1 MSANGLCAWE
11 HQSLAADGFN
21 LTMKDSFLAKG
32 SANLDKLKDLCNEG
46 KEHPSTLFQLYT
58 QAVLDITYF
67 EENQLVD
74 EDFPEEYSLQKLK
87 ELICV
92 LSEPEDL
99 VRECGIKEE
108 PINILGA
115 ELLECLYWRK
125 GALLYMY
132 CHTAKERTEW
142 LQENTA
148 TFKKCLND
156 GVHYLMKMLSF
167 RCPLQLDEDVS
178 HQDKDTA
185 RLLSEG
191 IFSDTHLLAM
201 MYSGEMCYW
210 GLKHCGEGKQE
221 SLESIDPVPNSEL
234 GSRPQSILL
243 DFQETG
249 RIMLTN
255 ATLNDFQ
262 IDVQLRIVSFLSPQ
276 DLCRLGSTSC
286 YWRAAVQDP
295 LLWRY
300 FLLRDLPSWT
310 SVDWKSLP
318 DEEIFNKA
326 FSEVSDNAL
335 FDYMAVYKRSCPQG
349 RRSLKSSR
357 PRYGA
362 VTSFLQSLVT
372 QAEPRFAMFG
382 PGLEEL
388 DNSLVQKMMTCPE
401 ILLVAGLPHRQIHGI
416 GSGVSFQ
423 FNNNQKFNI
432 VTLYSTTSVERR
444 RAREEQAVAVN
455 KMFYQENSTSGNQQ
469 ATHYSVI
476 AQVKK
481 VCKVV
486 DGFIYVANAEAHREH
501 DRQEELARILAM
513 TDPALGPPNRP
524 LLVLSCVS
532 HAGMQDTVAATLD
545 GLLNGIE
552 WLLEEANCKSA
563 Q

>member
-1 MSANGLCAWE
+1 MAAAAAAEEQCGAGLE
-11 HQSLAADGFN
+11 AAVRSG
-21 LTMKDSFLAKG
+21 LRVLRERWMRGTRESG
-32 SANLDKLKDLCNEG
+32 STA
-46 KEHPSTLFQLYT
+46 PSPLP
-58 QAVLDITYF
+58 AVPD
-67 EENQLVD
+67 
-74 EDFPEEYSLQKLK
+74 
-87 ELICV
+87 
-92 LSEPEDL
+92 
-99 VRECGIKEE
+99 
-108 PINILGA
+108 GA
-115 ELLECLYWRK
+115 E
-125 GALLYMY
+125 GVSAL
-132 CHTAKERTEW
+132 
-142 LQENTA
+142 Q
-148 TFKKCLND
+148 
-156 GVHYLMKMLSF
+156 
-167 RCPLQLDEDVS
+167 
-178 HQDKDTA
+178 
-185 RLLSEG
+185 
-191 IFSDTHLLAM
+191 
-201 MYSGEMCYW
+201 
-210 GLKHCGEGKQE
+210 
-221 SLESIDPVPNSEL
+221 
-234 GSRPQSILL
+234 
-243 DFQETG
+243 
-249 RIMLTN
+249 
-255 ATLNDFQ
+255 TLP
-262 IDVQLRIVSFLSPQ
+262 IDVQLSIMSFLSPQ
-276 DLCRLGSTSC
+276 DLCRLGSTNC

-335 FDYMAVYKRSCPQG
+335 YDYMAAYKRSCPQG

-423 FNNNQKFNI
+423 FNNNQNFNI

-455 KMFYQENSTSGNQQ
+455 KMFYQESSTVGNQQ
-469 ATHYSVI
+469 AMHYSVI

-481 VCKVV
+481 VCEVV
-486 DGFIYVANAEAHREH
+486 DGFIYVANAEAQREH
-501 DRQEELARILAM
+501 DRQEELAHILAM
-513 TDPALGPPNRP
+513 IDPALGPPNRP

-532 HAGMQDTVAATLD
+532 HVGVKRIPCVYVAHQLQLNLLHRPWMMQDTVAATLD

>member
-1 MSANGLCAWE
+1 MYFCCIKSAPP
-11 HQSLAADGFN
+11 Q
-21 LTMKDSFLAKG
+21 DSRTAVR
-32 SANLDKLKDLCNEG
+32 SAV
-46 KEHPSTLFQLYT
+46 S
-58 QAVLDITYF
+58 AV
-67 EENQLVD
+67 
-74 EDFPEEYSLQKLK
+74 
-87 ELICV
+87 
-92 LSEPEDL
+92 
-99 VRECGIKEE
+99 
-108 PINILGA
+108 GA
-115 ELLECLYWRK
+115 EASPGRAGAERARRGGGAAAAAMAEQRGAGLEAAVRGGLRV
-125 GALLYMY
+125 LR
-132 CHTAKERTEW
+132 ERWMRGPRE
-142 LQENTA
+142 
-148 TFKKCLND
+148 
-156 GVHYLMKMLSF
+156 HS
-167 RCPLQLDEDVS
+167 
-178 HQDKDTA
+178 DTA
-185 RLLSEG
+185 PAPPPDGAEG
-191 IFSDTHLLAM
+191 P
-201 MYSGEMCYW
+201 SG
-210 GLKHCGEGKQE
+210 LQV
-221 SLESIDPVPNSEL
+221 LP
-234 GSRPQSILL
+234 
-243 DFQETG
+243 
-249 RIMLTN
+249 
-255 ATLNDFQ
+255 
-262 IDVQLRIVSFLSPQ
+262 IDVQLNIMSFLSPQ

-310 SVDWKSLP
+310 SVCWKSLP
-318 DEEIFNKA
+318 DVEIFNKA

-335 FDYMAVYKRSCPQG
+335 YDYMAIYKKSCPQG

-382 PGLEEL
+382 PGLEQL

-401 ILLVAGLPHRQIHGI
+401 ILLVAGLPHRQIDGI

-455 KMFYQENSTSGNQQ
+455 KMFYQENSTEGNQQ
-469 ATHYSVI
+469 AVHYSVI
-476 AQVKK
+476 AQVRK
-481 VCKVV
+481 VCEVV

-501 DRQEELARILAM
+501 NRQEELARILAM
-513 TDPALGPPNRP
+513 IDPALGPPNRP

-532 HAGMQDTVAATLD
+532 HADVKRIPCVYVAHQLQLSVLHQPWMIQDTVAATLD